1 MSSNKYDHIINL
13 PHYVSD
19 KRPKMPMI
27 DRAAQ
32 FAPFAALTGYED
44 AVKETGRLTDD
55 ATELPEYVKANINN
69 KLRIVMECIDIQPEI
84 NITYFVPDSKKSGGA
99 YISVTGIVKSVEEY
113 ERSVILVD
121 KTVIPI
127 DRIYAIDGKIFDSF
141 ALDY

>member
-1 MSSNKYDHIINL
+1 MSSNKYDQIIDL
-13 PHYVSD
+13 LHHVSE

-32 FAPFAALTGYED
+32 FAPFAALTGYDD

-55 ATELPEYVKANINN
+55 AELSEYVKANINN

>member
-1 MSSNKYDHIINL
+1 MSSNKYDSIINL
-13 PHYVSD
+13 PHHVSE
-19 KRPKMPMI
+19 KRPRMPMI

-32 FAPFAALTGYED
+32 FAPFAALTGYDD
-44 AVKETGRLTDD
+44 AVKETGRLTDK
-55 ATELPEYVKANINN
+55 ATELPEYIKANIND
-69 KLRIVMECIDIQPEI
+69 KLRIVMECIDLQPEI

>member
-1 MSSNKYDHIINL
+1 MSSNKYDQIIDL
-13 PHYVSD
+13 PHHVSE

-32 FAPFAALTGYED
+32 FTPFAALTGYDD

-55 ATELPEYVKANINN
+55 ATELSEYVKANINN

-127 DRIYAIDGKIFDSF
+127 DRIYAIDGKIFDNF